1 MDRGKTR
8 KSFFGRKIFVLF
20 LTIVAKLITGFTS
33 LFSNQLLFFFL
44 GGAYL
49 KWSFQNE
56 VTSSLISPNTFLQIP
71 ILQSKPAV
79 QNIFSCGPYSHE
91 LNLYERVSRDSS

>member
-20 LTIVAKLITGFTS
+20 LIIVAKLITGFTS
-33 LFSNQLLFFFL
+33 LFSNQLLFL
-44 GGAYL
+44 GGGAYL